1 MSVSPVAQTT
11 HRTRLPAALALTAG
25 LFLFLC
31 ASARAITV
39 EPPTFTALVDRAEN
53 VIRGEVTQVESRWV
67 DNKGHRVI
75 KTFVTVQVA
84 ETLKGEPANETVL
97 VFLGGTVDGR
107 TLKVGGMPT
116 FRANQEAWFF
126 IQGNGRVLC
135 PLIYAH
141 HGAYLIKRDI
151 GAGTQTL
158 TRLNG
163 APLHD
168 VDEIA
173 DDHHAEVAPSGRAL
187 TSQDFGA
194 QITQTL
200 ARIAQQKAEQQ

>member
-1 MSVSPVAQTT
+1 MIKKNS
-11 HRTRLPAALALTAG
+11 RLPAALGFAATLFAL
-25 LFLFLC
+25 LC
-31 ASARAITV
+31 SPARAITV
-39 EPPTFTALVDRAEN
+39 EPPTFTALVERAEN

-67 DNKGHRVI
+67 ENKGHRVI
-75 KTFVTVQVA
+75 KTFVTVRVA

-97 VFLGGTVDGR
+97 VFLGGTVDGQ

-116 FRANQEAWFF
+116 FHADQEAWFF
-126 IQGNGRVLC
+126 VKGNGRVVC

-141 HGAYLIKRDI
+141 HGAYLIKHDV
-151 GAGTQTL
+151 GTGSQTL

-173 DDHHAEVAPSGRAL
+173 DEHHAAVARPGRAL

-194 QITQTL
+194 QISQTL
-200 ARIAQQKAEQQ
+200 TVIAQQKAAQP

>member
-1 MSVSPVAQTT
+1 MIDIATPRLHHVSTLHVELGPI
-11 HRTRLPAALALTAG
+11 REMGDGRAG
-25 LFLFLC
+25 K
-31 ASARAITV
+31 RRII
-39 EPPTFTALVDRAEN
+39 P
-53 VIRGEVTQVESRWV
+53 I
-67 DNKGHRVI
+67 I
-75 KTFVTVQVA
+75 
-84 ETLKGEPANETVL
+84 
-97 VFLGGTVDGR
+97 GGTVDGR